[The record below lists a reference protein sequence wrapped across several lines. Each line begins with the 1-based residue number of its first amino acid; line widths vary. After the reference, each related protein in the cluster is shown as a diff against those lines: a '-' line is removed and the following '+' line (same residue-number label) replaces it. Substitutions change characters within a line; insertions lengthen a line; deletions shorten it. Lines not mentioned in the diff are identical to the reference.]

1 MSAETSFLEK
11 NSFADLP
18 PLRKIDGNFSLQL
31 LSTVDLCDFNGVKIE
46 ISEIGKS
53 SEKKYVT
60 SSISSVFL
68 DDENLL
74 ILDRGIHRVLVVKLA
89 RMSPFFR
96 KLSIKFTF
104 VTK

>member
-1 MSAETSFLEK
+1 MSAETCFLEK
-11 NSFADLP
+11 DLFADLP

-68 DDENLL
+68 DENLL
-74 ILDRGIHRVLVVKLA
+74 ILDAKL
-89 RMSPFFR
+89 
-96 KLSIKFTF
+96 
-104 VTK
+104 